1 LSAHRPGHAGC
12 HCCTD
17 EAATVPAEFHRDLVT
32 GAVPDAPNE
41 LLDAREE
48 LWRCD
53 DGNINGLTQEQVFLN
68 CSGTMSVETSTA
80 NSLDA
85 TPGSL
90 RFRFTNITPDAG
102 VDNFRAIQIVWTG
115 QTFDAFSHV
124 NHIAEGSL
132 SAYAAGRQILFRES
146 PVSEP
151 SGFPI
156 PQDTSSQIRW
166 GIVSRKNGL
175 LWLWSDWLQDMAA
188 GGFNDSCWHPQ
199 STTGLKVIDGDG
211 NYRSATTAELRAA
224 GLTVDAIATQ
234 TTHDVGLF
242 VMMYHEPEISQFTGL
257 PISPPISEVASA
269 TIGLDTIGFY
279 ASYRLAC
286 TAAFVNVSTLTA
298 SMPDPH
304 PTAAGLGNVEPFELR
319 GMSCSLSLETA
330 PVFDS
335 SVHSPILQTVYDYGY
350 FYRGTTTAQT
360 YRAGQG
366 GTPETATVEIWYAPC
381 RQLVCR
387 LSVASVAYDAWF
399 SIDHSD
405 EYSEDPCTGSGDPAR
420 GHATSP
426 TFAGLFYR
434 DIWLPCQPETGLGSG
449 VRLSVPWYGS
459 DCAGRENE
467 TSWVAIHGIRGKC
480 QQPMPGE
487 SDPVCTTGLLPNQLT
502 QLTDC
507 YSLDPIAIGYR
518 RRITNQFTYGFGPCG
533 SPFAPYEKSY
543 PNNVERHTAS
553 LTNPFSVSAGSAEI
567 FLSLPG
573 HGFSQTIPGS
583 GGVAVTG
590 DTRTALLDFIQNSGL
605 WPAIPSGQ
613 VITVDA
619 FFDWVD
625 ANTLSVFVNIG
636 VLGGAS
642 VPWAATSSGSG
653 GGSFDFVG
661 QQSWGH
667 NCQLDIL
674 QQLGFVGFGL
684 DTVIGVGSQL
694 IAGHLYI
701 DITE

>member
-1 LSAHRPGHAGC
+1 MSAIRPGHAGC

-68 CSGTMSVETSTA
+68 CSGTMSVETSTV

-90 RFRFTNITPDAG
+90 RFRFTDITPDDG

-124 NHIAEGSL
+124 NHIAAGSL
-132 SAYAAGRQILFRES
+132 SAYAAGRQISFRES
-146 PVSEP
+146 PVWDGPNFILGDAQS
-151 SGFPI
+151 
-156 PQDTSSQIRW
+156 TSSRTRW

-175 LWLWSDWLQDMAA
+175 LWLWSSSLSFFAA
-188 GGFNDSCWHPQ
+188 NGASPDTCWHPQ
-199 STTGLKVIDGDG
+199 ATVNLKVIDGDG

-242 VMMYHEPEISQFTGL
+242 VMMYHEPEISQYTGL
-257 PISPPISEVASA
+257 PISPPISDVASA

-298 SMPDPH
+298 SMPDH
-304 PTAAGLGNVEPFELR
+304 TGQSNVEPYELR

-405 EYSEDPCTGSGDPAR
+405 EYSSDACTGSGDSAN

-426 TFAGLFYR
+426 TFAGLFQR
-434 DIWLPCQPETGLGSG
+434 DIWLPCQTLANGE
-449 VRLSVPWYGS
+449 RLSVPWYGS
-459 DCAGRENE
+459 DCVGRENE
-467 TSWVAIHGIRGKC
+467 TSYVTIHGIRGKC

-487 SDPVCTTGLLPNQLT
+487 ADPVCTTGLNPNQLT

-518 RRITNQFTYGFGPCG
+518 RRITNNFTFGFGPCG
-533 SPFAPYEKSY
+533 SADAPYEKSY

-553 LTNPFSVSAGSAEI
+553 LTNPFSVTAGSAEI
-567 FLSLPG
+567 FLALPG

-583 GGVAVTG
+583 SGVAVTG

-613 VITVDA
+613 GITVDV

-636 VLGGAS
+636 VFGGAS

-674 QQLGFVGFGL
+674 QQLGFVGFSL

-694 IAGHLYI
+694 VAGHLYI